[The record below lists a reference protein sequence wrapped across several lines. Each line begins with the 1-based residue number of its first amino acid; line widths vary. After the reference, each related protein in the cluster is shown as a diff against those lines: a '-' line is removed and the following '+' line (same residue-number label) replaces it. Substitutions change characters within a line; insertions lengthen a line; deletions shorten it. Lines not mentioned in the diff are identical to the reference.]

1 MTFNE
6 IIQQISHLTLAERK
20 QLLRVITD
28 TLPATENLPVPQKR
42 SILEFEGVGKSMWQG
57 VDAQEYVDHLRS
69 EWDQRA

>member
-6 IIQQISHLTLAERK
+6 IVQQISHLTLAERK
-20 QLLRVITD
+20 RLLRVITE
-28 TLPATENLPVPQKR
+28 TLPDTETSSALKKR

-57 VDAQEYVDHLRS
+57 VDVQEYVDHLRS